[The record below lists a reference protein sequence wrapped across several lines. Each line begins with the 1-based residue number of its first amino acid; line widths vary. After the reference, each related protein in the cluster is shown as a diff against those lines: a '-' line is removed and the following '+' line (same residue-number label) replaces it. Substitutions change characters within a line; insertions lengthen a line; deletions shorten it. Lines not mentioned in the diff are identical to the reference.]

1 MAHGKRPNQK
11 LKPYIVYQYLLK
23 NTDENHVVSGQDI
36 VEYLAENY
44 NLPSE
49 RRSIY
54 EDIKEINRINLM
66 MEEECSNVE
75 EADAMLQ
82 EDEEAKTVVYDPHQ
96 KGFYV
101 KQRHFDLNDIRLL
114 AECVYSAKFVNE
126 GQAKRLVEVLCEF
139 VSDSQAE
146 KIRHDVFLT
155 DRIKTNNK
163 SVLNNVAIINEAM
176 SRKMDGKEHV
186 PEKISF
192 KYLKHTITNVN
203 QQVERRKGDRYVVS
217 PYKLLIN
224 DGNYYLIAFVSDK
237 KKMRTYRIDRM
248 KEVTRIGEPREGESE
263 FEMMDIKTY
272 AQQTFGM
279 YSGKKKR
286 VSIRFINP
294 LLDTA
299 VERFGTKD
307 AEYSME
313 DECHFRVNA
322 TVEISD
328 QFYGW
333 LLGFGKR
340 AKLLYPMD
348 EVENF
353 KAYVQKIQDMYE

>member
-139 VSDSQAE
+139 VSGSQAE

-248 KEVTRIGEPREGESE
+248 KEVTRVGEPREGESE

-313 DECHFRVNA
+313 DERHFRVNA

>member
-126 GQAKRLVEVLCEF
+126 GQAKRLRCC
-139 VSDSQAE
+139 VSLS
-146 KIRHDVFLT
+146 
-155 DRIKTNNK
+155 
-163 SVLNNVAIINEAM
+163 AI
-176 SRKMDGKEHV
+176 H
-186 PEKISF
+186 
-192 KYLKHTITNVN
+192 
-203 QQVERRKGDRYVVS
+203 RRKKYG
-217 PYKLLIN
+217 
-224 DGNYYLIAFVSDK
+224 
-237 KKMRTYRIDRM
+237 
-248 KEVTRIGEPREGESE
+248 
-263 FEMMDIKTY
+263 MM
-272 AQQTFGM
+272 F
-279 YSGKKKR
+279 
-286 VSIRFINP
+286 F
-294 LLDTA
+294 
-299 VERFGTKD
+299 
-307 AEYSME
+307 
-313 DECHFRVNA
+313 
-322 TVEISD
+322 
-328 QFYGW
+328 
-333 LLGFGKR
+333 
-340 AKLLYPMD
+340 
-348 EVENF
+348 
-353 KAYVQKIQDMYE
+353 

>member
-1 MAHGKRPNQK
+1 
-11 LKPYIVYQYLLK
+11 
-23 NTDENHVVSGQDI
+23 
-36 VEYLAENY
+36 
-44 NLPSE
+44 
-49 RRSIY
+49 
-54 EDIKEINRINLM
+54 
-66 MEEECSNVE
+66 
-75 EADAMLQ
+75 
-82 EDEEAKTVVYDPHQ
+82 
-96 KGFYV
+96 
-101 KQRHFDLNDIRLL
+101 
-114 AECVYSAKFVNE
+114 
-126 GQAKRLVEVLCEF
+126 
-139 VSDSQAE
+139 
-146 KIRHDVFLT
+146 
-155 DRIKTNNK
+155 
-163 SVLNNVAIINEAM
+163 
-176 SRKMDGKEHV
+176 MDGKEHV

-279 YSGKKKR
+279 YSGKQKR
-286 VSIRFINP
+286 VSIRFINS

-313 DECHFRVNA
+313 DERHFRVNA
-322 TVEISD
+322 TVEISN